1 MGESFV
7 FSASALSAVVG
18 GSDSEHVSSLWIF
31 FVSILHKHE
40 PYLISSPL
48 LSWQEAELNLFSC
61 LGAFCAGG
69 AKGLHCC
76 ICHETTYAILIL
88 DRRITFLDIWWS
100 SGQGFEYL
108 LLIAFPCVPAAASVS
123 ILYFTQLDQYLH
135 SSNI

>member
-7 FSASALSAVVG
+7 FSASVLSAVVG
-18 GSDSEHVSSLWIF
+18 GSDLEHVSSLWIF
-31 FVSILHKHE
+31 FCEHFAQTWALRDLKSTAFLTG
-40 PYLISSPL
+40 SRT
-48 LSWQEAELNLFSC
+48 ELSC

-69 AKGLHCC
+69 TKGLHCR
-76 ICHETTYAILIL
+76 ICHETTYAILVL